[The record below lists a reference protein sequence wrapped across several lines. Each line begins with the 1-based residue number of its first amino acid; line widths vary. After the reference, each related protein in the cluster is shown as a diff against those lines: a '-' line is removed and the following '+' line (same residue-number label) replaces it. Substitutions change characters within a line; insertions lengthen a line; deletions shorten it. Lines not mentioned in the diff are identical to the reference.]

1 VAEPCTCPLGADECD
16 NGSGVFLPLGHGG
29 SCAVRPCQK
38 PVDRHQQEEVRRVR
52 WDAHGVGVMRHQV
65 QGPKGTDDAQ

>member
-52 WDAHGVGVMRHQV
+52 WDAHGVDLPDGAKQ
-65 QGPKGTDDAQ
+65 